1 MEILTCF
8 SFFSLKKKKKKKK
21 KGEKCAST
29 SFPSKNDIIKDKF
42 NNRTRQKKKKKA
54 RMVYFQGESSEIL
67 AGSLGTDRRS
77 NLAVFTKY
85 NPWAREGLLK
95 TDLQ

>member
-1 MEILTCF
+1 VEILTCF

-42 NNRTRQKKKKKA
+42 NNRTRQKKKKA